1 MKKTS
6 SAGSGSVVPAVLL
19 GVLLVIFEAFLAA
32 YMFVHGFYDAVGE
45 MPMEALSELPDFLF
59 ASWYPLAV
67 CGSSNISDCNARDP
81 ISGLGRS
88 PGEGNGY
95 SFQYPCLENPM
106 DRGAWQVT
114 VHGVAQSQT

>member
-1 MKKTS
+1 
-6 SAGSGSVVPAVLL
+6 
-19 GVLLVIFEAFLAA
+19 
-32 YMFVHGFYDAVGE
+32 MFVSAPPPPPKKKKSYVLKPNSFIGDSG
-45 MPMEALSELPDFLF
+45 ALMVELGRVIIIFLKKNYNF
-59 ASWYPLAV
+59 FIKRNWCSD
-67 CGSSNISDCNARDP
+67 SNISDCNARDP